1 MEGITKTRGV
11 LIGTLLVGAAALSS
25 GCATKGYVQSYVKEQ
40 MGPAETRMSQT
51 DARLNDT
58 AAKVD
63 ANGRRIDGMD
73 TRLGETSAT
82 ATQAAARSD
91 EAAAL
96 ARDAKK
102 SSDSTAEA
110 VRDLDTRLSA
120 RIANR
125 NKFTALDT
133 RAVYFDFGKTEL
145 KDEGMTSLAEVAKAL
160 RDDPNAI
167 IELRG
172 HTDAVGAERTNLQL
186 SRDRVDAVVR
196 YLVQKGGVELR
207 RIHTVGLGK
216 AVPVADNNTREGR
229 AKNRRVDVQLL
240 STQS

>member
-1 MEGITKTRGV
+1 MKRITVTMGLLAGV
-11 LIGTLLVGAAALSS
+11 AALSF
-25 GCATKGYVQSYVKEQ
+25 GCATKDYVQNYVREQ
-40 MGPAETRMSQT
+40 MNPAEARLSQT
-51 DARLNDT
+51 DAKLNDT
-58 AAKVD
+58 ASQVE
-63 ANGRRIDGMD
+63 ANRRRIDGVD
-73 TRLGETSAT
+73 TRLGETSTT
-82 ATQAAARSD
+82 ASQAAARAD
-91 EAAAL
+91 EASGL

-102 SSDSTAEA
+102 TAESTAEA
-110 VRDLDTRLSA
+110 VRDLDSRLGG
-120 RIANR
+120 RITNR
-125 NKFTALDT
+125 NKFSALDT
-133 RAVYFDFGKTEL
+133 RSVYFDFGQTEL
-145 KDEGMTSLAEVAKAL
+145 KDEAMTSLADVIKAL
-160 RDDPNAI
+160 REDPNAI

-172 HTDAVGAERTNLQL
+172 HTDAVGAERANLQL